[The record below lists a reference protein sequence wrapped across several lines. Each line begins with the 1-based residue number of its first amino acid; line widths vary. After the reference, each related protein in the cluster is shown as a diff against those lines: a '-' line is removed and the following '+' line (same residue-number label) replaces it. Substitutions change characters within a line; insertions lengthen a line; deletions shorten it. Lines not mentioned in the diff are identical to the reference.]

1 MTRPLR
7 VLHCPTTVGG
17 HPQQLALS
25 EREMG
30 LSSCSATLTQNYL
43 GYPVDEVIFGRGRLL
58 NELRRWRFA
67 ARALRRFD
75 VIHYNF
81 GSAIMAGRVDERG
94 GFVERRARKLYNLL
108 YGRHVEL
115 RDVGQAHKL
124 GKVIAVT
131 YQGDDARQ
139 GDFCRRNYP
148 IHFVH
153 DLEGSGYYSEFS
165 DQVKREKIATFDRYA
180 DLIYALNPDLLN
192 VLPRR
197 ARFLPYANVDL
208 RQWAPLPP
216 EDRVAVP
223 HVLHAPTNRKVK
235 GSDYIIAALE
245 RLKAQGVPFRYTLVE
260 GVSRQRA
267 REVYQTADLL
277 VDQLLPGFYGGLAV
291 ELMALGKPVICYLRQ
306 EDLRFLPRE
315 MRQNLP
321 MINAEPATIYEVL
334 KTWLT
339 TRKVELRAQGLLSRA
354 YVERWHDPLKIAAS
368 LKSDYQTAYAAK
380 LSHQGLE

>member
-1 MTRPLR
+1 MTKPLK

-17 HPQQLALS
+17 HPQQLAIS
-25 EREMG
+25 ERELG
-30 LSSCSATLTQNYL
+30 LDSRSATLEQNYL
-43 GYPVDEVIFGRGRLL
+43 QYAVDEVVFGRCKAL
-58 NELRRWRFA
+58 NEPRRWRFA
-67 ARALRRFD
+67 ARALRRYD

-94 GFVERRARKLYNLL
+94 GFMEHTARKLYNLL

-115 RDVGQAHKL
+115 RDVAQAHKL

-139 GDFCRRNYP
+139 GDFCRAHYP
-148 IHFVH
+148 IHFAH
-153 DLEGSGYYSEFS
+153 ELESGGYYSEFS
-165 DQVKREKIATFDRYA
+165 DQVKREKIAAFDRYA

-208 RQWAPLPP
+208 RQWTPLPP
-216 EDRVAVP
+216 EELVAVP
-223 HVLHAPTNRKVK
+223 HVLHAPTHRKVK

-291 ELMALGKPVICYLRQ
+291 ELMALAKPVICYLRR
-306 EDLRFLPRE
+306 EDLRFLPQE
-315 MRQNLP
+315 MRQSMP
-321 MINAEPATIYEVL
+321 IINAEPATIYEVL

-339 TRKVELRAQGLLSRA
+339 TRKAELRAQGLFSRA

-380 LSHQGLE
+380 PSRQGLE